1 MINISIYVEMKLPWN
16 QCLASCRKCFD
27 YCIAQKILSGLVKFL
42 KPNLSQ
48 ETCKNNSK
56 YKKTKCRM
64 SNMQYLGILLFT
76 KIARYRIS
84 NMALINGMNALR

>member
-1 MINISIYVEMKLPWN
+1 
-16 QCLASCRKCFD
+16 
-27 YCIAQKILSGLVKFL
+27 
-42 KPNLSQ
+42 
-48 ETCKNNSK
+48 
-56 YKKTKCRM
+56 M